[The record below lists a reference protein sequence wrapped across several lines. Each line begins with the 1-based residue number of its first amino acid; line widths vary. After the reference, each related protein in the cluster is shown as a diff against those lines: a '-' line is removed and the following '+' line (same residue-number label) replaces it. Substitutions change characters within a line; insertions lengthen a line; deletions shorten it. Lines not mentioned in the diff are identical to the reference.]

1 MSEPVNPKASSPA
14 TPPSAPVSTQATEQE
29 PPPVELNDKHTTSQA
44 LKGRTGLGRILNAA
58 GYSLD
63 GLLAAFK
70 GEAAF
75 RQLMLLNV
83 VMIPLAFLLD
93 VSRAERAMMIAVLLL
108 ALIVELLNSAI
119 EAAIDRISF
128 ALHPLSKQAKDM
140 GSAAQLV
147 ALTLI
152 VTVWAVILI

>member
-1 MSEPVNPKASSPA
+1 MTESVNLKPSPTAVQTPAPAPEPL
-14 TPPSAPVSTQATEQE
+14 SADLSG
-29 PPPVELNDKHTTSQA
+29 DHTTSQA
-44 LKGRTGLGRILNAA
+44 LKGRKGLGRILNAA

-75 RQLMLLNV
+75 RQLMLLNL

-152 VTVWAVILI
+152 FTVWAVILL

>member
-1 MSEPVNPKASSPA
+1 MTESANPKSSPPA
-14 TPPSAPVSTQATEQE
+14 AAAPTQAPEPE
-29 PPPVELNDKHTTSQA
+29 PPPAEPGDKHTSSQA
-44 LKGRTGLGRILNAA
+44 LKGRKGLGRILNAA

-75 RQLMLLNV
+75 RQLMLLNL

-152 VTVWAVILI
+152 FTVWAVILL

>member
-1 MSEPVNPKASSPA
+1 MTESINLKSSPA
-14 TPPSAPVSTQATEQE
+14 AAAVQTPAPAQE
-29 PPPVELNDKHTTSQA
+29 PLSADLSGDHTTSQA
-44 LKGRTGLGRILNAA
+44 LKGRKGLGRILNAA

-75 RQLMLLNV
+75 RQLMLLNL

-152 VTVWAVILI
+152 FAVWAVILL

>member
-1 MSEPVNPKASSPA
+1 MTEPANPKSSPPAAPAA
-14 TPPSAPVSTQATEQE
+14 TQPPAQE
-29 PPPVELNDKHTTSQA
+29 PPPAEAGDPHTSSQA

-63 GLLAAFK
+63 GLRAAFK

-75 RQLMLLNV
+75 RQLMLLNL
-83 VMIPLAFLLD
+83 VMIPLAFVLD
-93 VSRAERAMMIAVLLL
+93 VSRAERALLVAVLLL

-119 EAAIDRISF
+119 EAAIDRISYS
-128 ALHPLSKQAKDM
+128 LHPLSKQAKDM

-152 VTVWAVILI
+152 FTVWTVILL

>member
-1 MSEPVNPKASSPA
+1 MTEPVNPKSSPPA
-14 TPPSAPVSTQATEQE
+14 EPDPTQTTARE
-29 PPPVELNDKHTTSQA
+29 PLPAEPGDQHTGSQA

-75 RQLMLLNV
+75 RQLTLLNL
-83 VMIPLAFLLD
+83 VMVPLAFVLD
-93 VSRAERAMMIAVLLL
+93 VSRAERAMLIAVLLL

-119 EAAIDRISF
+119 EAAIDRISYS
-128 ALHPLSKQAKDM
+128 LHPLSKQAKDM

-152 VTVWAVILI
+152 FTVWSVILI

>member
-1 MSEPVNPKASSPA
+1 MTESANPKSSPPAAA
-14 TPPSAPVSTQATEQE
+14 TPTQAPEPE
-29 PPPVELNDKHTTSQA
+29 PPPAELSDKHTSSQA
-44 LKGRTGLGRILNAA
+44 LKGRKGLGRILNAA

-75 RQLMLLNV
+75 RQLMLLNL

-152 VTVWAVILI
+152 FTVWAVILL

>member
-1 MSEPVNPKASSPA
+1 MTESANPKS
-14 TPPSAPVSTQATEQE
+14 SAPAEPAPTQTTAQQ
-29 PPPVELNDKHTTSQA
+29 PPPAEPGDKHTSSQA

-75 RQLMLLNV
+75 RQLMLLNL
-83 VMIPLAFLLD
+83 VMIPLAFVLD
-93 VSRAERAMMIAVLLL
+93 VSRAERALLVAVLLL

-128 ALHPLSKQAKDM
+128 SLHPLSKQAKDM

-152 VTVWAVILI
+152 FTVWAVILL

>member
-1 MSEPVNPKASSPA
+1 MTESVNLKSSASAGPA
-14 TPPSAPVSTQATEQE
+14 PTQATAQE
-29 PPPVELNDKHTTSQA
+29 PLSAEPGDKHTSSQA

-75 RQLMLLNV
+75 RQLMLLNL
-83 VMIPLAFLLD
+83 VMIPLTFLLD
-93 VSRAERAMMIAVLLL
+93 VSRAERAMLVAVLLL

-119 EAAIDRISF
+119 EAAIDRISYT
-128 ALHPLSKQAKDM
+128 LHPLSKQAKDT

-147 ALTLI
+147 ALTM
-152 VTVWAVILI
+152 ILRCGP

>member
-1 MSEPVNPKASSPA
+1 MTEPVNPKSSSPA
-14 TPPSAPVSTQATEQE
+14 EPDPTQATAQE
-29 PPPVELNDKHTTSQA
+29 PLPAEPGDKHATSQA

-75 RQLMLLNV
+75 RQLMLLNL
-83 VMIPLAFLLD
+83 VMVPLAFVLD
-93 VSRAERAMMIAVLLL
+93 VSRAERAMLIAVLLL

-119 EAAIDRISF
+119 EAAIDRISYS
-128 ALHPLSKQAKDM
+128 LHPLSKQAKDM

-152 VTVWAVILI
+152 FTVWAVILI

>member
-1 MSEPVNPKASSPA
+1 MTESVNPKSSPPA
-14 TPPSAPVSTQATEQE
+14 AAAPTQAPEQE
-29 PPPVELNDKHTTSQA
+29 PPPAEPGDKHTSSQA
-44 LKGRTGLGRILNAA
+44 LKGRKGLGRILNAA

-75 RQLMLLNV
+75 RQLMLLNL

-152 VTVWAVILI
+152 FTVWAVILL

>member
-1 MSEPVNPKASSPA
+1 MTESVNLKPSPTA
-14 TPPSAPVSTQATEQE
+14 VQTQAPAPE
-29 PPPVELNDKHTTSQA
+29 PLSADLSGDHPTSQA
-44 LKGRTGLGRILNAA
+44 LKGRKGLGRILNAA

-75 RQLMLLNV
+75 RQLMLLNL

-93 VSRAERAMMIAVLLL
+93 VSRAERALMIAVLLL

-152 VTVWAVILI
+152 FAVWAVILL

>member
-1 MSEPVNPKASSPA
+1 MTESVNPKSSPPA
-14 TPPSAPVSTQATEQE
+14 AAAPTQAPEPE
-29 PPPVELNDKHTTSQA
+29 PPPAEPGDKHTSSQA
-44 LKGRTGLGRILNAA
+44 LKGRKGLGRILNAA

-75 RQLMLLNV
+75 RQLMLLNL

-152 VTVWAVILI
+152 FTVWAVILL